1 MDRNVEGM
9 VGGIVDGIVDGIVHG
24 LVEEIVV
31 NVVAQKFTHYD
42 SDHDHTSIRTLEC
55 PPSPYAH
62 APAQSLS
69 KGASPVPMAKTTAQP
84 SPYA

>member
-42 SDHDHTSIRTLEC
+42 SDHAHTFIRMVEC
-55 PPSPYAH
+55 PPSPYAQ

-69 KGASPVPMAKTTAQP
+69 QGVSPVPTAKAAAQP

>member
-1 MDRNVEGM
+1 M

-42 SDHDHTSIRTLEC
+42 SDHEHTFIRMLEC

-69 KGASPVPMAKTTAQP
+69 QGVSSPYGTSGSSAQP
-84 SPYA
+84 LRLEA